1 MYKCIEA
8 GADIVDGAIDCMANS
23 NSQPSIGTFDAL
35 FGEKAGI
42 ILDKDLYSLIND
54 YWIQTR
60 LLYQP
65 FEMPNL
71 SSALDV
77 YRSEIPGGQITN
89 LKF

>member
-60 LLYQP
+60 QLYQP

-77 YRSEIPGGQITN
+77 YRSEMPGG
-89 LKF
+89 